1 MIGVKAI
8 PCKSALSR
16 STLPG
21 LTYTFNPYVGCQHGC
36 LYCYVPDVLKGR
48 VSSSEWGR
56 EVLVKEGVLD
66 RLRADLRRLRPG
78 VVGVS
83 TVTDPYQPVERSL
96 GMTRAALSMF
106 RDAGFPVSV
115 QTKSSL
121 VLRDL
126 DVMKRGDFEVGMTVT
141 SMDDAFRRRFE
152 PGASP
157 PEERAHALEEV
168 SSKGVRTWIFYG
180 PIIPGFNDSPE
191 EIESI
196 ASLAQ
201 RTKSRILYDRLNI
214 KPMMLARIGRVLSGD
229 HILSIRRSTLEVT
242 FRKLED
248 TCKRRG
254 VSCGSAF

>member
-1 MIGVKAI
+1 LIEIKRI

-16 STLPG
+16 SKLPG

-36 LYCYVPDVLKGR
+36 LYCYVPDVLR
-48 VSSSEWGR
+48 RRIISTEWGR
-56 EVLVKEGVLD
+56 EVLVKEGILE
-66 RLRADLRRLRPG
+66 RLREDLRKLRPG

-96 GMTRAALSMF
+96 GITRKALSILKY
-106 RDAGFPVSV
+106 AGFPVSV

-126 DVMKRGDFEVGMTVT
+126 DLMKGGSFEVGMTIT
-141 SMDDAFRRRFE
+141 SMDDGFRRRFE
-152 PGASP
+152 PGAPP
-157 PEERAHALEEV
+157 PEERAHALEEAN
-168 SSKGVRTWIFYG
+168 SKGVKTWIFYG

-191 EIESI
+191 EMESI

-214 KPMMLARIGRVLSGD
+214 KPMMLVRIGKVLSGKD
-229 HILSIRRSTLEVT
+229 IISIRRGTLEGT
-242 FRKLED
+242 FRRLEEV
-248 TCKRRG
+248 CRRQG
-254 VSCGSAF
+254 VRCDSGF

>member
-1 MIGVKAI
+1 MIEVKAI

-36 LYCYVPDVLKGR
+36 LYCYVPDMLRGR

-66 RLRADLRRLRPG
+66 HLRADLKRLRPG

-83 TVTDPYQPVERSL
+83 TVTDPYQPIERSL
-96 GMTRAALSMF
+96 GITRKALSIL

-126 DVMKRGDFEVGMTVT
+126 DIMEGGNFEVGMTIT
-141 SMDDAFRRRFE
+141 SMDNAFRRRFE
-152 PGASP
+152 PGAPP
-157 PEERAHALEEV
+157 PEERAHTLEEA
-168 SSKGVRTWIFYG
+168 SSKGIRTWIFYG

-196 ASLAQ
+196 AGLAQ
-201 RTKSRILYDRLNI
+201 RTRSRILYDRLNI

-229 HILSIRRSTLEVT
+229 DIASIRHGTLKVT
-242 FRKLED
+242 FRKVEEA
-248 TCKRRG
+248 CKRRG
-254 VSCGSAF
+254 VCCASAF

>member
-1 MIGVKAI
+1 MIGVKTV

-78 VVGVS
+78 AVGVS

-96 GMTRAALSMF
+96 GITREALF
-106 RDAGFPVSV
+106 LLRDAGFPVSV

-126 DVMKRGDFEVGMTVT
+126 DVMKGGDFEVGMTIT
-141 SMDDAFRRRFE
+141 SMDDTFRRRFE

-168 SSKGVRTWIFYG
+168 SSKGVKTWIFYG
-180 PIIPGFNDSPE
+180 PIIPGFNASPE
-191 EIESI
+191 EMESI
-196 ASLAQ
+196 VSLAR

-214 KPMMLARIGRVLSGD
+214 KPMMLARIGKVLPVD
-229 HILSIRRSTLEVT
+229 DIASIRRNTLEGT
-242 FRKLED
+242 FRRLKEA
-248 TCKRRG
+248 CKRRG
-254 VSCGSAF
+254 VRCDSAF

>member
-1 MIGVKAI
+1 MIEVKAI
-8 PCKSALSR
+8 PCKSALSK

-36 LYCYVPDVLKGR
+36 LYCYVPDVLRGR
-48 VSSSEWGR
+48 VPSSEWGR
-56 EVLVKEGVLD
+56 EVLVKEDVLE
-66 RLRADLRRLRPG
+66 RLRVDLRRFRPG

-96 GMTRAALSMF
+96 GITREALF
-106 RDAGFPVSV
+106 ILRDAGFPVSV

-126 DVMKRGDFEVGMTVT
+126 DIMKGGNFEVGMTIT
-141 SMDDAFRRRFE
+141 SMDDMFRRRFE

-180 PIIPGFNDSPE
+180 PIIPRLNDSPE
-191 EIESI
+191 EIEPI
-196 ASLAQ
+196 VSLAQ

-229 HILSIRRSTLEVT
+229 DIASIRRSTLEGT
-242 FRKLED
+242 FRKLEE
-248 TCKRRG
+248 TCRRRG
-254 VSCGSAF
+254 VRCDSAF